1 MTRRPWPPALSLAL
15 VAVLA
20 AAVLAPAQE
29 GPDDLMKAA
38 MQAHRAGTRCL
49 EAGRKPGANQF
60 LENEK
65 AIGHFEQA
73 QRLLERFL
81 EARPGDPSGE
91 ALMQDVLSLLF
102 WCHKMSPM
110 VDPEKVPPEP
120 PPAEPPPSPPPAD
133 GGPPP
138 ADGDTPLTEPPAEPP
153 APAATPED
161 EAEARRLLEQAREH
175 QRAHPADGMGALARL
190 FYVAERFPL
199 TAAGREARAEAERAQ
214 ATLFTAPPVA
224 PARPRVEPLTQ
235 QDQQQIERALRDWL
249 DQRRRLRC
257 TSCKGQGSSPCRP
270 CGATG
275 ELRDRAGRRSTCQ
288 RCRRGRVPCERRGCA
303 EGLDVRALEK
313 VVVSAR
319 APYYQE
325 TLRDLLGGQRDAVEK
340 YLQALAAVLVES
352 PRAPA
357 EISRAATELGIAPV
371 QLRDLIAAHGPSAE
385 VAREFTHFSLG
396 EIDRKVRYRLQRGAE
411 EREETAT
418 FEQQDGRWYLR
429 RPGQ

>member
-1 MTRRPWPPALSLAL
+1 MTRRPWPRGLAL
-15 VAVLA
+15 AFGAVLLA
-20 AAVLAPAQE
+20 AALAPGQE

-38 MQAHRAGTRCL
+38 LQAHRAGTRCL
-49 EAGRKPGANQF
+49 EAGRKPGANRF

-81 EARPGDPSGE
+81 EARPGDASGE

-110 VDPEKVPPEP
+110 VDPEKLAP
-120 PPAEPPPSPPPAD
+120 
-133 GGPPP
+133 
-138 ADGDTPLTEPPAEPP
+138 EPP
-153 APAATPED
+153 APAEPKPAETPAPAEPAPAEPAPAQPAPPVASEAD

-175 QRAHPADGMGALARL
+175 QRAHPGDGMGALARL

-199 TAAGREARAEAERAQ
+199 TAAGREARAEADRAQ
-214 ATLFTAPPVA
+214 ATLFTTPLAA
-224 PARPRVEPLTQ
+224 PARPAVEPLSR

-257 TSCKGQGSSPCRP
+257 TSCKGQGSSACRA
-270 CGATG
+270 CDATG

-288 RCRRGRVPCERRGCA
+288 RCRRGRVPCERRGCS

-313 VVVSAR
+313 VVVGAR
-319 APYYQE
+319 APYFQE

-340 YLQALAAVLVES
+340 FLQALAAVLVDS

-371 QLRDLIAAHGPSAE
+371 QLRDLIAAHGPTAE
-385 VAREFTHFSLG
+385 VAREFTHYSLG
-396 EIDRKVRYRLQRGAE
+396 EIDRKVRYRVQRGGE

-429 RPGQ
+429 RLGQ